1 MKWILASAMPSL
13 CSTPRHR
20 RYEGV
25 IHNAALWET
34 STPCGGDYNA
44 ALWGNSWAFF
54 VGRTMNIITYQ
65 HWPLAIDQY
74 TNKCRKKH
82 RIIRLDPLLPLPI
95 GNPCLEATTGTY
107 ILHVRFFLF
116 GHFRTM
122 CTSLLETRLS
132 LGFTRACVADPSLHW
147 AQE

>member
-74 TNKCRKKH
+74 TYKQVQEEASYYSIGSIAAASYRESMLRGYDGYVHTTCSIFSLWTLSYYVYVSAR
-82 RIIRLDPLLPLPI
+82 DTPI
-95 GNPCLEATTGTY
+95 
-107 ILHVRFFLF
+107 
-116 GHFRTM
+116 
-122 CTSLLETRLS
+122 TRLYQG
-132 LGFTRACVADPSLHW
+132 LCG
-147 AQE
+147 